1 MRTFNYSEI
10 QNTPVWNEVKNW
22 SEDRKNALITLL
34 YSTMNGIKPYEA
46 PEEKAQAFVHDMPHE
61 ILEMASEYAIR
72 QSRSGRGTSHTQ
84 AIEKIKEQRG
94 WNNMV

>member
-34 YSTMNGIKPYEA
+34 YSTMNGINPYEA
-46 PEEKAQAFVHDMPHE
+46 PEEKAQALKDSIYGPVTPE
-61 ILEMASEYAIR
+61 VPGSILRFHPDVTIIADEAAMSL
-72 QSRSGRGTSHTQ
+72 
-84 AIEKIKEQRG
+84 IK
-94 WNNMV
+94 

>member
-22 SEDRKNALITLL
+22 SEDRKNALIKLL
-34 YSTMNGIKPYEA
+34 YSTMNGINPYEA
-46 PEEKAQAFVHDMPHE
+46 PEEKVQAFVNDMPHE

-94 WNNMV
+94 WK

>member
-1 MRTFNYSEI
+1 MCSNSKPSPCGPI
-10 QNTPVWNEVKNW
+10 PQNLAQTSDGPP
-22 SEDRKNALITLL
+22 TQ
-34 YSTMNGIKPYEA
+34 A
-46 PEEKAQAFVHDMPHE
+46 PEEKVQAFVNDMPHE

-94 WNNMV
+94 WK

>member
-34 YSTMNGIKPYEA
+34 YSTMNGINPYEA
-46 PEEKAQAFVHDMPHE
+46 PEEKTYESEEIRYVYSNTVPH
-61 ILEMASEYAIR
+61 
-72 QSRSGRGTSHTQ
+72 Q
-84 AIEKIKEQRG
+84 
-94 WNNMV
+94 

>member
-34 YSTMNGIKPYEA
+34 YSTMNGINPYEA
-46 PEEKAQAFVHDMPHE
+46 PEEKVQAFVNDMPHE
-61 ILEMASEYAIR
+61 IQKWH
-72 QSRSGRGTSHTQ
+72 QSMPLDKVVQ
-84 AIEKIKEQRG
+84 AEVRLILKQLK
-94 WNNMV
+94 N

>member
-22 SEDRKNALITLL
+22 SEDCKNALITLL
-34 YSTMNGIKPYEA
+34 YSTMNGINPYEA
-46 PEEKAQAFVHDMPHE
+46 PEEKVQAFVNDMPHE
-61 ILEMASEYAIR
+61 ILEMASEYGIR
-72 QSRSGRGTSHTQ
+72 QSRSGRGTSHPQ

-94 WNNMV
+94 WK

>member
-1 MRTFNYSEI
+1 
-10 QNTPVWNEVKNW
+10 
-22 SEDRKNALITLL
+22 
-34 YSTMNGIKPYEA
+34 
-46 PEEKAQAFVHDMPHE
+46 MPHE